1 MLFSSYTFLFQ
12 FLPATVLAFAA
23 ARLHSP
29 RAGIMVLAG
38 ASLFFYGAWRP
49 AYLLLLLASI
59 AVNFTCGLRMEDPL
73 RRRRIGIFGVALNLA
88 VLCYFK
94 YTDFIF
100 DSLNTLTGAP
110 LPFVSIILPLGI
122 SFFTFQQIAYLVDVM
137 RGAKVERDI
146 VSYTLFVS
154 FFPHLIA
161 GPLVHHAEMIPQFKR
176 GHTNRSALLAA
187 RAVAIFAAGLFKKV
201 VIADNLAQFVSPVF
215 AHVDAGGGVTTPW
228 AWLATLAYC
237 LQIYFDFSGY
247 SDMAIGLAL
256 LFGIRLPVNFRSPYQ
271 AISIIEFWRRWHIT
285 LSRFLRDYLYIP
297 LGGNRFGEQRRYI
310 NLLVTML
317 LGGLWHGAGWNFFL
331 WGGLHGVYLCIN
343 HLWRA
348 WRGNDALASAT
359 GLDPKELAAKGL
371 VKGWA
376 RILVRRLA
384 TGLATGV
391 SWAITFS
398 AVVIAWVFFRAR
410 TAAGAW
416 QMLGGLFG
424 FEAGSSAYAPSGIL
438 RVMDLPILVGQ
449 ERLLLIGGSAVA
461 LALLIAL
468 GVPNVPQLFGYRE
481 FRRAPERSF
490 LLRWRPNGAWALV
503 SAFALAISLFGMWQR
518 LEFLYFQF

>member
-12 FLPATVLAFAA
+12 FLPAVALAFAA
-23 ARLHSP
+23 ARRHSP

-49 AYLLLLLASI
+49 VYLLLLIASV
-59 AVNFTCGLRMEDPL
+59 AANFSLGLLMEDPL
-73 RRRRIGIFGVALNLA
+73 RRRGIGLFGVALNLA
-88 VLCYFK
+88 LLCYFK
-94 YTDFIF
+94 YTNFIF
-100 DSLNTLTGAP
+100 DSINTLTGAP
-110 LPFVSIILPLGI
+110 LPFVNIVLPLGI

-176 GHTNRSALLAA
+176 GRTSRSAVLAA
-187 RAVAIFAAGLFKKV
+187 RGLAIFAAGLFKKV

-215 AHVDAGGGVTTPW
+215 AHLDAGGGVTTSW
-228 AWLATLAYC
+228 AWLATSAYT

-256 LFGIRLPVNFRSPYQ
+256 LFGIRLPVNFRSPYT
-271 AISIIEFWRRWHIT
+271 AASIIEFWRRWHIT

-297 LGGNRFGEQRRYI
+297 LGGNRLGEQRRYL
-310 NLLVTML
+310 NLMVTML
-317 LGGLWHGAGWNFFL
+317 LGGLWHGAGFNFL
-331 WGGLHGVYLCIN
+331 IWGGLHGLYLCIN
-343 HLWRA
+343 HLWQS
-348 WRGNDALASAT
+348 WRGARMNVPASK
-359 GLDPKELAAKGL
+359 GIAKGL
-371 VKGWA
+371 TKGIA
-376 RILVRRLA
+376 KRTA
-384 TGLATGV
+384 KAV
-391 SWAITFS
+391 SWAITFF

-410 TAAGAW
+410 TAMGAW

-424 FEAGSSAYAPSGIL
+424 FEAGSSAYASPGIL
-438 RVMDLPILVGQ
+438 RLMDLPLLVGE
-449 ERLLLIGGSAVA
+449 ERLLLIGGGTVA
-461 LALLIAL
+461 LALAVAL
-468 GVPNVPQLFGYRE
+468 GLPNVPQIFGYRE
-481 FRRAPERSF
+481 YRRAPERASW
-490 LLRWRPNGAWALV
+490 LRWRPSATWALL
-503 SAFALAISLFGMWQR
+503 SAMALAISLFGMWQR

>member
-23 ARLHSP
+23 ARRHSP

-49 AYLLLLLASI
+49 VYLLLLIASV
-59 AVNFTCGLRMEDPL
+59 AVNFSLGLRMEDPL
-73 RRRRIGIFGVALNLA
+73 RRRSIGTFGVALNLA

-94 YTDFIF
+94 YTNFIF

-110 LPFVSIILPLGI
+110 LPFVNIILPLGI

-176 GHTNRSALLAA
+176 GRTGRSSVLAA
-187 RAVAIFAAGLFKKV
+187 RGLAIFAAGLFKKV

-215 AHVDAGGGVTTPW
+215 AHLDAGGGVTTSW
-228 AWLATLAYC
+228 AWLATLAYT

-271 AISIIEFWRRWHIT
+271 AISIIEFWRRWHVT

-297 LGGNRFGEQRRYI
+297 LGGNRLGEQRRYL

-317 LGGLWHGAGWNFFL
+317 LGGLWHGAGWNFL
-331 WGGLHGVYLCIN
+331 IWGGLHGIYLGIN
-343 HLWRA
+343 HLWRG
-348 WRGNDALASAT
+348 WRSRDKRAPASGWA
-359 GLDPKELAAKGL
+359 
-371 VKGWA
+371 VKG
-376 RILVRRLA
+376 IC
-384 TGLATGV
+384 
-391 SWAITFS
+391 WAITFL
-398 AVVIAWVFFRAR
+398 AVVTAWVFFRAR
-410 TAAGAW
+410 TVAAAW

-424 FEAGSSAYAPSGIL
+424 FEAGSSAYASPGIL
-438 RVMDLPILVGQ
+438 RLMDLPVLVG
-449 ERLLLIGGSAVA
+449 EARLLLIGGCAVA

-468 GVPNVPQLFGYRE
+468 SLPNVPRLFGYRE
-481 FRRAPERSF
+481 YRRAPEQPSW
-490 LLRWRPNGAWALV
+490 LRWRPNAAWALV
-503 SAFALAISLFGMWQR
+503 TAVALAISLFGMWQR

>member
-23 ARLHSP
+23 ARRHSP
-29 RAGIMVLAG
+29 RAGIMVLVG

-49 AYLLLLLASI
+49 VYLLLFAASV
-59 AVNFTCGLRMEDPL
+59 AVNFALGLRMEDPL
-73 RRRRIGIFGVALNLA
+73 RRRGIGTFGVALNLA

-94 YTDFIF
+94 YTNFIF

-110 LPFVSIILPLGI
+110 LPFVNIILPLGI

-176 GHTNRSALLAA
+176 GRTGRSAVLAA
-187 RAVAIFAAGLFKKV
+187 RGLAIFAAGLFKKV

-215 AHVDAGGGVTTPW
+215 AHLDAGGGVTTSW
-228 AWLATLAYC
+228 AWLATLAYT

-271 AISIIEFWRRWHIT
+271 ATSIIEFWRRWHVT

-297 LGGNRFGEQRRYI
+297 LGGNRLGEQRRYI

-317 LGGLWHGAGWNFFL
+317 LGGLWHGAGWNFL
-331 WGGLHGVYLCIN
+331 VWGGLHGIYLCIN
-343 HLWRA
+343 HLWRG
-348 WRGNDALASAT
+348 WRGSKPQASIA
-359 GLDPKELAAKGL
+359 GLM
-371 VKGWA
+371 VKGPC
-376 RILVRRLA
+376 
-384 TGLATGV
+384 
-391 SWAITFS
+391 WAITFF
-398 AVVIAWVFFRAR
+398 AVVIAWVFFRAK

-416 QMLGGLFG
+416 QMLQGLLG
-424 FEAGSSAYAPSGIL
+424 AEAGSSAYASSGIL
-438 RVMDLPILVGQ
+438 RLMDLPMLVGE
-449 ERLLLIGGSAVA
+449 ERLLLIGGGAVA
-461 LALLIAL
+461 LALAIAL
-468 GVPNVPQLFGYRE
+468 CLPNVPQLFRYRE
-481 FRRAPERSF
+481 YRRAPERAAWV
-490 LLRWRPNGAWALV
+490 RWRPNAAWALL
-503 SAFALAISLFGMWQR
+503 SALALAISLFGIWQR

>member
-12 FLPATVLAFAA
+12 FLPATALAFAA

-29 RAGIMVLAG
+29 RAGIMVLAA
-38 ASLFFYGAWRP
+38 ASLVFYGAWRP
-49 AYLLLLLASI
+49 IYLLLLLASI
-59 AVNFTCGLRMEDPL
+59 AVNFSLGLRMEDPL
-73 RRRRIGIFGVALNLA
+73 RRRAIGTFGVVLNLA
-88 VLCYFK
+88 LLCYFK
-94 YTDFIF
+94 YTNFIF
-100 DSLNTLTGAP
+100 DSVNTLTGAP
-110 LPFVSIILPLGI
+110 LPFFNIVLPLGI

-176 GHTNRSALLAA
+176 GRTSRSSVLAA
-187 RAVAIFAAGLFKKV
+187 RGLAIFAAGLFKKV

-215 AHVDAGGGVTTPW
+215 AHLDAGGGVTTSW
-228 AWLATLAYC
+228 AWLATSAYT

-256 LFGIRLPVNFRSPYQ
+256 LFGIRLPVNFRSPYR
-271 AISIIEFWRRWHIT
+271 AGSIIEFWRRWHIT

-297 LGGNRFGEQRRYI
+297 LGGNRLGEQRRYI
-310 NLLVTML
+310 NLMVTML
-317 LGGLWHGAGWNFFL
+317 LGGLWHGAGWNFL
-331 WGGLHGVYLCIN
+331 VWGGLHGVYLGIN
-343 HLWRA
+343 HLWRE
-348 WRGNDALASAT
+348 WRSDKPAAAAG
-359 GLDPKELAAKGL
+359 LAARGL
-371 VKGWA
+371 
-376 RILVRRLA
+376 
-384 TGLATGV
+384 
-391 SWAITFS
+391 SWIITFL

-410 TAAGAW
+410 TMAGAW

-424 FEAGSSAYAPSGIL
+424 FEAGSSAYASSGIL
-438 RVMDLPILVGQ
+438 RLMDLPVLVGEQ
-449 ERLLLIGGSAVA
+449 RLLLIGGGAVA

-468 GVPNVPQLFGYRE
+468 CLPNVPQLFGYRE
-481 FRRAPERSF
+481 YRRAPEKMAW
-490 LLRWRPNGAWALV
+490 LRWRPNAAWALV
-503 SAFALAISLFGMWQR
+503 SATAFAISLFGMWQR